1 MRGQNPGKV
10 GIIMFQ
16 GYTERARWLV
26 TQGAAEEARRLGQS
40 GVGTDHL
47 LLAISREKGTVAAHV
62 LQECKVDYAGLR
74 RVINDMSPQEK
85 ANVGFLY
92 MTPRLKMLVERA
104 RNEAQRLNMSYVGS
118 EHLLLALAQEEEGIA
133 LQALAD
139 LGLSPDGLRKA
150 VLMAL
155 GGQNGSDTLAGKSG
169 GRESSTPNLDDYGR
183 DLTELCRQ
191 GKIDPVIGREKEIQR
206 VIQIT
211 CRRTKNNPVLL
222 GEPGVGKTAIVEGL
236 AASIVKG
243 DVPEAI
249 KKKRVVALDMASL
262 VAGSKYRGDFEE
274 RLKKVMD
281 EIRSSG
287 NIILFIDE
295 MHTLIGAG
303 AAEGA
308 IDAANILKPA
318 LARGELQAIGATTLD
333 EFRKHVEKDPAL
345 ERRFQPVMVEEP
357 TKEDALKILQGL
369 RPLYETFHQVSI
381 QDDALDAAI
390 KMSDRYITDRFLP
403 DKAIDL
409 IDEAA
414 SKVRLRCNTMPPE
427 IQEREKKLEQLK
439 AAKEAAIIEQDYIKA
454 GQLRQEEI
462 QLQREVENWRTN
474 WDKYRQQQGNQVT
487 REDIANV
494 VSLWTGIPTNQI
506 AQEDAKRLLDL
517 EKILH
522 NRVIGQDE
530 AVTAIAKAIRRSG
543 AGLRDPRRPIGSF
556 IFAGPTGVGKT
567 ELAKAIAQAMF
578 GDENAMIR
586 LDMSEYMEKH
596 TVSRMLGAPPGYIGH
611 DEGGQLTEA
620 VRRRP
625 YTVIL
630 LDEIEKAHPDVFN
643 TLLQVL
649 EDGRLTDSKGRT
661 VNCRN
666 AILIMT
672 SNVGAATLRK
682 EKSLGFVTATDAS
695 GEYKRMKSQVLGEVK
710 KAFKPE
716 FLNRL
721 DEIIVFHSL
730 EDEELQSI
738 VNLMLDQLSKRLEE
752 QEIKMEFGPALRQHL
767 VREGKDPMYGARPL
781 RRAIQRIVEDELSEK
796 RLLGELE
803 PKTGYLA
810 EWEGEDG
817 RLVLTVE
824 TKETPK
830 MRMLTEEP
838 KNGGS
843 GDGEGGNEGGDG
855 GIVGS
860 GDGRGNGTEPGDAI
874 EAKPKKAAAKAAGKT
889 AANAGAK
896 AGAKTSAKSGA
907 KAGTKTGSKADAKTV
922 KTAKSG
928 AEKAAAAKGAVE
940 PRQARQPK
948 QPGQPRQPRQ
958 TKKTIQPES

>member
-1 MRGQNPGKV
+1 
-10 GIIMFQ
+10 MFQ

-47 LLAISREKGTVAAHV
+47 LLAISREKGTVASHV

-85 ANVGFLY
+85 IAGAGFLY

-104 RNEAQRLNMSYVGS
+104 RNEALRLNMSYVGS

-139 LGLSPDGLRKA
+139 LGISPDALRKA

-249 KKKRVVALDMASL
+249 KKKRVIALDMASL

-381 QDDALDAAI
+381 QDDALEAAV

-462 QLQREVENWRTN
+462 QLQKEVENWQTN
-474 WDKYRQQQGNQVT
+474 WDKYRHQQGNQVT

-522 NRVIGQDE
+522 NRVIGQNE

-620 VRRRP
+620 LRRRP

-682 EKSLGFVTATDAS
+682 EKSMGFVTSTDAS
-695 GEYKRMKSQVLGEVK
+695 GEYKRMKSQVLSEVK

-721 DEIIVFHSL
+721 DEVIVFHSL

-810 EWEGEDG
+810 EWAGDGEDG

-838 KNGGS
+838 QGGS
-843 GDGEGGNEGGDG
+843 EDGSGGESSGGGNGEGGRGD
-855 GIVGS
+855 S
-860 GDGRGNGTEPGDAI
+860 GGNGGNGSEAAAEK
-874 EAKPKKAAAKAAGKT
+874 EAKPKRAGKAKPAAKTAGSKSTAKVGAKGAAKEGKTSKAGK
-889 AANAGAK
+889 
-896 AGAKTSAKSGA
+896 
-907 KAGTKTGSKADAKTV
+907 SKADGA
-922 KTAKSG
+922 G
-928 AEKAAAAKGAVE
+928 AEVSTAGLD
-940 PRQARQPK
+940 QPK
-948 QPGQPRQPRQ
+948 KPRQPRQ
-958 TKKTIQPES
+958 PSQSRQTKKTAGQES